1 MNNIYED
8 IEKLKKELW
17 HISRV
22 MLPRLMQMISEGGGS
37 SSAITALET
46 ALDECESAITA
57 LESSLSSVNTNITNL
72 QSTTT
77 SLQTQLSGQASD
89 ISSLSSQV
97 SAQSESITSLT
108 NQVGGVSSSMSSLQ
122 TAVSDCEDD
131 LSDLSS
137 RVSTAETSLSS
148 LSSLPT
154 TVSNL
159 QTQFSEMSTDFT
171 ELSASVSEISY
182 EQSGQYTNMIA
193 LSNKVTSMET
203 DLNAVESTVNTDLP
217 SLTTRVSDLE
227 DQVDSLAGGSSALS
241 FDVLFDRASTDENI
255 SFGYTGGWL
264 GGVQRNFDLTKY
276 TGLRFF
282 ATLGG
287 MGAQYYVK
295 LTNREKADF
304 LMLASNSNASK
315 LYFMKVN
322 IPLALNRIQVA
333 YTGTITINTDG
344 TVERT
349 QGTSGNTSHFLSRI
363 EGYF

>member
-1 MNNIYED
+1 MSNNLLKGVVKLTQEQFDTLKGTGTLTVGDETIAYSPKDTAYVVED
-8 IEKLKKELW
+8 TVITDLANLETKVTNLET
-17 HISRV
+17 RV
-22 MLPRLMQMISEGGGS
+22 D
-37 SSAITALET
+37 ALE
-46 ALDECESAITA
+46 ADPFE
-57 LESSLSSVNTNITNL
+57 
-72 QSTTT
+72 
-77 SLQTQLSGQASD
+77 
-89 ISSLSSQV
+89 
-97 SAQSESITSLT
+97 
-108 NQVGGVSSSMSSLQ
+108 
-122 TAVSDCEDD
+122 
-131 LSDLSS
+131 
-137 RVSTAETSLSS
+137 
-148 LSSLPT
+148 
-154 TVSNL
+154 
-159 QTQFSEMSTDFT
+159 
-171 ELSASVSEISY
+171 
-182 EQSGQYTNMIA
+182 
-193 LSNKVTSMET
+193 
-203 DLNAVESTVNTDLP
+203 
-217 SLTTRVSDLE
+217 
-227 DQVDSLAGGSSALS
+227 
-241 FDVLFDRASTDENI
+241 VLFDRASTDENI

-333 YTGTITINTDG
+333 YTGTITINPDG

>member
-1 MNNIYED
+1 MNCG
-8 IEKLKKELW
+8 ELD
-17 HISRV
+17 R
-22 MLPRLMQMISEGGGS
+22 RNQRAISEPVKS
-37 SSAITALET
+37 SCAFFM
-46 ALDECESAITA
+46 
-57 LESSLSSVNTNITNL
+57 
-72 QSTTT
+72 
-77 SLQTQLSGQASD
+77 SGKVP
-89 ISSLSSQV
+89 IPVRLNPF
-97 SAQSESITSLT
+97 SLT
-108 NQVGGVSSSMSSLQ
+108 
-122 TAVSDCEDD
+122 
-131 LSDLSS
+131 
-137 RVSTAETSLSS
+137 
-148 LSSLPT
+148 
-154 TVSNL
+154 
-159 QTQFSEMSTDFT
+159 
-171 ELSASVSEISY
+171 SAPHAMVY
-182 EQSGQYTNMIA
+182 PFMIA

-349 QGTSGNTSHFLSRI
+349 QATSGNTSHFLSRI